1 MKKTRLQTK
10 TAGPF
15 DSWTVVCYWA
25 LAAVATSL
33 IPFLLLLL
41 DQHVPLVREILRI
54 GEDRHSH
61 IPILG
66 WMGYRL
72 RGQALWVTL
81 ATTVSYGGIGLALCA
96 WGGSLSYSKGWR
108 TLASDY
114 LFLLA
119 VAFMLVV
126 VPLLSVSW
134 SLAWQRGAI
143 PSVWGEYGG
152 NHGPWYRVYDLRYL
166 LDLTFD
172 MPLLGLMSGA
182 ASVLIR
188 FSIPA
193 LVACTANGGMFLSLL
208 YTHYWLVD

>member
-25 LAAVATSL
+25 LAAVAISL
-33 IPFLLLLL
+33 IIFLLLLL

-61 IPILG
+61 IPMLG
-66 WMGYRL
+66 WVGYRL

-81 ATTVSYGGIGLALCA
+81 ATTLSYGGIGPVLCE
-96 WGGSLSYSKGWR
+96 WGGGLSDSKSR
-108 TLASDY
+108 RILASDY

-119 VAFMLVV
+119 VAFMLFV
-126 VPLLSVSW
+126 VPLLSISW

-143 PSVWGEYGG
+143 PSVWGDTAAIMAPGTG
-152 NHGPWYRVYDLRYL
+152 S
-166 LDLTFD
+166 
-172 MPLLGLMSGA
+172 MISG
-182 ASVLIR
+182 I
-188 FSIPA
+188 F
-193 LVACTANGGMFLSLL
+193 
-208 YTHYWLVD
+208 